1 MGMELLVHNGEVI
14 IPNCRLQDDNNN
26 GILWEGVDFSEESIV
41 FEVSS
46 ELDVEE
52 SNGKCVNIYPNP
64 SKDYTNI
71 SLNLSTN
78 KSVNINIYNT
88 LGQFVDGFN
97 KGLMSAGNHNIT
109 LDVDHLVEGLY
120 YIEINL
126 GDETILTPINIV
138 R

>member
-1 MGMELLVHNGEVI
+1 MGSVDGIVS
-14 IPNCRLQDDNNN
+14 PQDANN
-26 GILWEGVDFSEESIV
+26 GVLWEGVDFGAEGTLV
-41 FEVSS
+41 FEVSA
-46 ELDVEE
+46 ELDIEE
-52 SNGKCVNIYPNP
+52 NNENFVNIYPNP

-78 KSVNINIYNT
+78 KSVNINIFNT

-97 KGLMSAGNHNIT
+97 KGLMSAGNHNIM
-109 LDVDHLVEGLY
+109 LEVDHLVEGLY

>member
-1 MGMELLVHNGEVI
+1 MK
-14 IPNCRLQDDNNN
+14 
-26 GILWEGVDFSEESIV
+26 S
-41 FEVSS
+41 
-46 ELDVEE
+46 
-52 SNGKCVNIYPNP
+52 VNIYPNP

-120 YIEINL
+120 YIEIYL